1 MSEEVEKQE
10 KKKYNLVYSNDDIM
24 IFFRAKDEEE

>member
-10 KKKYNLVYSNDDIM
+10 EKKYNLVYSNDEVL
-24 IFFRAKDEEE
+24 IFFRVQDEEE